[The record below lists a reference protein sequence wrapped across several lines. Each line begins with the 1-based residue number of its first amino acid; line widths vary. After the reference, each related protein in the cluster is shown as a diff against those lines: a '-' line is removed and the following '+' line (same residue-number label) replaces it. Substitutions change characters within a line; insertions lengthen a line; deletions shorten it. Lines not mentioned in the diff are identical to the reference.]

1 MTAAAPRL
9 VEAVPAVIARLA
21 TIHASAFPEVW
32 GETAFADLLAQ
43 PGVFA
48 LATDAG
54 FILCRAV
61 ADEAEIVTLA
71 VSPAARRQGQ
81 ARALIAAARE
91 LLGSLGVVSF
101 FLEVARGNDAARA
114 LYDGLGFE
122 AVGLRKA
129 YYADGSDAVVMRLNL
144 NS

>member
-1 MTAAAPRL
+1 MIPRL
-9 VEAVPAVIARLA
+9 IEPVGGAARTLA
-21 TIHASAFPEVW
+21 EIHATAFTEVW
-32 GETAFADLLAQ
+32 GEKAFADLLAQ

-48 LATDAG
+48 LSTDAG

-91 LLGSLGVVSF
+91 LLTGLGVASF
-101 FLEVARGNDAARA
+101 FLEVARGNKPARA